1 MMAELDDSLQR
12 FFARCPQ
19 AMPLYQRLAE
29 LVQQAI
35 PPTTVKVQRSQ
46 IALTAPKS
54 FAYVWLPIR
63 TIRGRPETYII
74 VTFGLRRRLESPRI
88 VEAVEPYPGRWTH
101 HVIVSHPEEVDDELL
116 GWIQLA
122 YVSIHTDQP
131 SSETQI

>member
-1 MMAELDDSLQR
+1 MMALMDNSLLR

-19 AMPLYQRLAE
+19 AIPLYQCLA
-29 LVQQAI
+29 VRVRAAI
-35 PPTTVKVQRSQ
+35 PTMTIKVQKTQ

-63 TIRGRPETYII
+63 TIKGRPETYII